1 MGMGVRGGGGGA
13 SGSGGG
19 GGERWRWIL
28 FFAMVSVFFLLSLL
42 LLLFSSSP
50 PRLRLPGPAAAA
62 PSLADDLRCGH
73 GAPPCL
79 AYLLVGARGD
89 GARLLRLLLAV
100 YHPRNRYV
108 LHLSADASDSER
120 RDLAAWVAAAT
131 PAVGAFRNV
140 AVVGAPTAG
149 TPVGSSGLAGTLRA
163 AAVLLRLH
171 PDWDWF
177 ITLNAADYP
186 VVTQDDLIYVLS
198 NVSRQFNFVD
208 HTSDIGQKESEKVQS
223 MIVDAGIYLAG
234 RTNFFRA
241 SEKRPTPDAFKFF
254 TGISCCSPWVI
265 LNRQFIE
272 YCILG
277 WENLPRILLMYFNN
291 IMLPQEGYFH
301 SVICNSLEFRNFT
314 VNNDLRYKAWDN
326 PPQTE
331 PVFLDMTHYDKMV
344 DSGAPFARRFRE
356 NESLLDKIDGNV
368 LGRWG
373 HGPVPGA
380 WCSGRKSWF
389 SDPCSQWSDVNIV
402 RPGPQGIKLRQYINR
417 ALEEGEFG
425 SKSCRR

>member
-1 MGMGVRGGGGGA
+1 
-13 SGSGGG
+13 
-19 GGERWRWIL
+19 
-28 FFAMVSVFFLLSLL
+28 MVSVFFLLSLL

-149 TPVGSSGLAGTLRA
+149 TPVGSSSLAGTLRA

-425 SKSCRR
+425 SKSCRSKFISDSSMTLKAELRASSNRSL

>member
-223 MIVDAGIYLAG
+223 MI
-234 RTNFFRA
+234 
-241 SEKRPTPDAFKFF
+241 
-254 TGISCCSPWVI
+254 
-265 LNRQFIE
+265 FIE

>member
-13 SGSGGG
+13 SGSGGGG

-254 TGISCCSPWVI
+254 TGSPWVI

-417 ALEEGEFG
+417 ALEGGEFG

>member
-13 SGSGGG
+13 SGSGGGG

-254 TGISCCSPWVI
+254 TGSPWVI

-417 ALEEGEFG
+417 ALEGGEFG
-425 SKSCRR
+425 SKSCRS

>member
-254 TGISCCSPWVI
+254 TGSPWVI

>member
-13 SGSGGG
+13 SGIGGG

-149 TPVGSSGLAGTLRA
+149 TPVGSSSLAGTLRA

-254 TGISCCSPWVI
+254 TGSPWVI

-425 SKSCRR
+425 SKSCRS

>member
-1 MGMGVRGGGGGA
+1 MTPGPAAATAVDA
-13 SGSGGG
+13 S
-19 GGERWRWIL
+19 RA
-28 FFAMVSVFFLLSLL
+28 F
-42 LLLFSSSP
+42 
-50 PRLRLPGPAAAA
+50 PGPAAAA

-186 VVTQDDLIYVLS
+186 VVTQDGMVIQKYLQFFFLSQNFSSLFIWIICIQVSFLSSINSPNAAFDLHCL
-198 NVSRQFNFVD
+198 VSF
-208 HTSDIGQKESEKVQS
+208 
-223 MIVDAGIYLAG
+223 
-234 RTNFFRA
+234 
-241 SEKRPTPDAFKFF
+241 
-254 TGISCCSPWVI
+254 
-265 LNRQFIE
+265 
-272 YCILG
+272 
-277 WENLPRILLMYFNN
+277 
-291 IMLPQEGYFH
+291 
-301 SVICNSLEFRNFT
+301 
-314 VNNDLRYKAWDN
+314 
-326 PPQTE
+326 
-331 PVFLDMTHYDKMV
+331 
-344 DSGAPFARRFRE
+344 
-356 NESLLDKIDGNV
+356 
-368 LGRWG
+368 
-373 HGPVPGA
+373 
-380 WCSGRKSWF
+380 
-389 SDPCSQWSDVNIV
+389 
-402 RPGPQGIKLRQYINR
+402 
-417 ALEEGEFG
+417 
-425 SKSCRR
+425 